1 MRLKR
6 FRKRPLSRAMPTR
19 PTEGKVRAWSPY
31 LIGGAFALAGL
42 SQARVQVF
50 GREDILDLGEKSGRY
65 LIRSVDPARRGPILS
80 SDGGPLAQNE
90 DSCEFGLIFDKLP
103 DSDAFFMELS
113 AACGVPAAEMRRLKD
128 SGQKTM
134 FWPEALSREQMRAV
148 QAVRTNWRADGISVG
163 PSRKRGFSLGEA
175 AAGLIGYFRNGEPQA
190 GLELSQN
197 KTLSGTN
204 GVTIGVTDRTGAFL
218 PMRLDSRSKA
228 RQDGESLTLTIDSSM
243 QLAAANAIRQAVE
256 SNHADRGVAIAM
268 DPKTGD
274 ILAMANWPSLDPDR
288 VGEPVGKQKVMTDL
302 NPNYM
307 IALEPGS
314 TFKVLTLGLGL
325 DAGVVTPGETFYC
338 RGALDPIS
346 GYSVKCDKHH
356 GTRAHGLLHP
366 VDAISR
372 SCNVCAATW
381 ALRVGYERYTRFL
394 DESGLME
401 KSDIGVP
408 LEANGHYKRD
418 EYAKRL
424 QLATMGFGQSMT
436 CTPLGLMSAFS
447 SLANDGVRMKPRL
460 IKAIGDRQQPIE
472 EAGRLF
478 TSKTSKTVLGFM
490 EAVIDSNRGT
500 GKTLRIPGFRLGGKT
515 GTAQKIGK
523 GSTGYVSNFVGMV
536 PANDPKVVILV
547 MVDHP
552 KGNKYYGADV
562 AGPVFTDMA
571 RAAIRRYGIQP
582 SARPT
587 GPTLAESSKTAADEP
602 KPGQSQ
608 RQP

>member
-1 MRLKR
+1 
-6 FRKRPLSRAMPTR
+6 MPTR

-50 GREDILDLGEKSGRY
+50 AREDILDLGEKSGRY

-80 SDGGPLAQNE
+80 SDGRPLAQNE

-134 FWPEALSREQMRAV
+134 FWPEPLSRDQMRAV

-190 GLELSQN
+190 GIELSQN

-325 DAGVVTPGETFYC
+325 DAGVVTPGETFFC
-338 RGALDPIS
+338 KGALDPIS

-356 GTRAHGLLHP
+356 GSRAHGLLHP

-460 IKAIGDRQQPIE
+460 IKAIGDKQQPIE

-500 GKTLRIPGFRLGGKT
+500 GKTLRIPGYRLGGKT

-571 RAAIRRYGIQP
+571 RATIRRYGIQP
-582 SARPT
+582 SAKPT
-587 GPTLAESSKTAADEP
+587 GAAPSSEASAQPKIAAADQP
-602 KPGQSQ
+602 KPSQSQ